1 MVRRLPIGPDG
12 LTETERI
19 VVEMLAA
26 GNTIRATA
34 IKAGLAERTV
44 WVYRQKKHVQDAI
57 YARQCE
63 MFDGTGGQGL
73 SLLPE
78 VVSTLRDIVN
88 DPESRASDKIQA
100 SRVLISSANEY
111 QARRQLERQ
120 IRDLETRLFGAP
132 TAPEASPIAAP
143 TEPTPEDAIDVAP
156 EDANSE
162 LDTLLHLL
170 KDR

>member
-1 MVRRLPIGPDG
+1 MGLRSDRVVGHDG
-12 LTETERI
+12 LTEVERL

-34 IKAGLAERTV
+34 VKANLCEKTI
-44 WVYRQKKHVQDAI
+44 WSYRQKRHIQAAI
-57 YARQCE
+57 YARQSE
-63 MFDGTGGQGL
+63 MFDGSGGQGL
-73 SLLPE
+73 SMLPE

-132 TAPEASPIAAP
+132 V
-143 TEPTPEDAIDVAP
+143 TPEPPSAKPAPPEDVIDVAP

>member
-12 LTETERI
+12 LTENERI

-34 IKAGLAERTV
+34 IKAGLSERTI
-44 WVYRQKKHVQDAI
+44 WVYRQKKHIQDAI
-57 YARQCE
+57 YARQSE

-73 SLLPE
+73 SMLPE
-78 VVSTLRDIVN
+78 VVETLRDIVN
-88 DPESRASDKIQA
+88 DPESRASDRIQA

-132 TAPEASPIAAP
+132 V
-143 TEPTPEDAIDVAP
+143 TPEHSPLAA
-156 EDANSE
+156 
-162 LDTLLHLL
+162 DTNDTVEVLATEAE
-170 KDR
+170 